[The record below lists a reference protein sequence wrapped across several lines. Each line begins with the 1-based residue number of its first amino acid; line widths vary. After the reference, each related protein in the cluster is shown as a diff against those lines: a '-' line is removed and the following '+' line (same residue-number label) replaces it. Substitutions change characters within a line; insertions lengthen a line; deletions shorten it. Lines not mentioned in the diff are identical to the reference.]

1 MELNSKI
8 VKCDVRHTRFSP
20 KLHKFR
26 YPHMMFLLDI
36 DELDLVEKKIK
47 MFSHN
52 GDALYNFRDSDHLDE
67 GVQPLMAR
75 VHKLLRDNGFE
86 EMPTQILLLCNPRIM
101 GYVFNPISIYFCIR
115 KNDEPMAII
124 CEVCNTFFERKAYV
138 IPTSQYQP
146 GEPIVQEAVKN
157 FYISPFCRPDD
168 SIKFE
173 LEMPSE
179 KFEATATTYRDGE
192 KILYAGMTCTPVPLT
207 NENLTKCALQYPL
220 STMAAISRIH
230 YQAVL
235 LYLKKIPFFEKDE
248 HPDKQTDLWRPCSN
262 PRRMNSNEFLNEK
275 RS

>member
-8 VKCDVRHTRFSP
+8 VTCDVRHTRYSP

-26 YPHMMFLLDI
+26 YPHMMFLLDL
-36 DELDLVEKKIK
+36 DELDLVQNNIK

-52 GDALYNFRDSDHLDE
+52 GDAPYNFRDSDHLDE
-67 GVQPLMAR
+67 GTQPLKTR
-75 VHKLLRDNGFE
+75 VCRLLREHGFD

-124 CEVCNTFFERKAYV
+124 CEVCNTFFERKAFV
-138 IPTSQYQP
+138 IDTSKFAP
-146 GEPIVQEAVKN
+146 GEPIVHEQVKN

-168 SIKFE
+168 ILRFE
-173 LEMPSE
+173 LQMPSE
-179 KFEATATTYRDGE
+179 TFQASATTFRGGE
-192 KILYAGMTCTPVPLT
+192 KIMYAGMTGTSIPLT
-207 NENLTKCALQYPL
+207 NENLSRCALRYPL

-230 YQAVL
+230 YQAML
-235 LYLKKIPFFEKDE
+235 LYLKKIPFFTKEE
-248 HPDKQTDLWRPCSN
+248 FPDKQTNLWRPYTN
-262 PRRMNSNEFLNEK
+262 PRRMNSNEILNEK